1 MYAAKKGLV
10 KNQTIIIVAIIVITV
25 VAGIIVYLYFVPKP
39 STTSSTETSTTTTT
53 STIEPVSIDIIGKY
67 INQKRVTRYFPEG
80 AYFELKQ
87 DGVLLIEYYEDQ
99 VLHVG
104 QWSVDGDEIMLSF
117 RTQGTDLAFKGKIE
131 QEMIVLENESEWLLN
146 AEQIITT
153 TTTKKD
159 ITTTTSSNSTT
170 TTIISSTS
178 TIQGNVTTTVTITRR
193 NGEERSFIEIIDS
206 LPPEIEGKLEVKVHI
221 QDDGHMQLKIKN
233 IGNEPFEPN
242 PNLVIGIHL
251 YNKHGTEKELI
262 GYGIDKTI
270 MPGETDTM
278 NAMSLTATDENIISY
293 RIKIHILD

>member
-1 MYAAKKGLV
+1 MNTDRKDNKFTSKK
-10 KNQTIIIVAIIVITV
+10 VAIIVVLIL
-25 VAGIIVYLYFVPKP
+25 ALAIGFLAIMNIP
-39 STTSSTETSTTTTT
+39 STSNGTTSSS
-53 STIEPVSIDIIGKY
+53 SS
-67 INQKRVTRYFPEG
+67 
-80 AYFELKQ
+80 
-87 DGVLLIEYYEDQ
+87 
-99 VLHVG
+99 
-104 QWSVDGDEIMLSF
+104 
-117 RTQGTDLAFKGKIE
+117 
-131 QEMIVLENESEWLLN
+131 
-146 AEQIITT
+146 TT

-221 QDDGHMQLKIKN
+221 QEDGHMQLKIKN